1 MRELRAEAGEAITII
16 IVGNKCDKE
25 QNRQV
30 NEEESKEWA
39 DKYRAKHF
47 HTSAKS
53 GKGLDEAFN
62 YMATRNYE
70 ILF

>member
-1 MRELRAEAGEAITII
+1 VHKWIRELRTHAGDAITII

-39 DKYRAKHF
+39 DKYKAVHF
-47 HTSAKS
+47 NTSAKS
-53 GKGLDEAFN
+53 GKGLEEAFL
-62 YMATRNYE
+62 YMAKGR
-70 ILF
+70 F